1 MGPQKEKEAKSEH
14 HFISEQRPPPPT
26 APLIVVHSLWTL
38 LYLQQKILAWEV
50 VLLK

>member
-14 HFISEQRPPPPT
+14 HFISEQRPPPT
-26 APLIVVHSLWTL
+26 TPLIVVHSLWTL